1 MQLGSLELHH
11 HAEVQHMPPL
21 APSLLPLITAP
32 YSTHISKMRKETRMA
47 VRKSTTAENIQGGF
61 MLHPPISHSEST
73 NNRST
78 HPQGLQ
84 ESSFWRLNKSTAHYA
99 KTQPAVAIIVSSYT
113 PQRFLN

>member
-1 MQLGSLELHH
+1 
-11 HAEVQHMPPL
+11 
-21 APSLLPLITAP
+21 
-32 YSTHISKMRKETRMA
+32 MRKETRMA
-47 VRKSTTAENIQGGF
+47 VRKSTTAENIQGDF
-61 MLHPPISHSEST
+61 MLHRPISHSESI

-78 HPQGLQ
+78 HPRGLQ